1 MRPAAAYPP
10 GVNAPTP
17 PKAAD
22 WAMMLAVAVIGGAA
36 FAGIEVA
43 VETAPP
49 AIVSA
54 GRLWIGAALM
64 LAYAASRGAPIAPL
78 RDTRA
83 WVMAAGVGLI
93 GYAGPLTLFPLAQ
106 QTVSSVVAGVYMAFL
121 PLMTLV
127 LAGAFARE
135 RLTLRKLLGFVI
147 GLLGVLTMIGTD
159 ALRGAAGSAIG
170 AQALLLLAVGGYAS
184 ANVLMR
190 AAPPV
195 RPSAFAAM
203 FLLCGAML
211 ATPGA
216 LLSGASAISVRSWTA
231 IVLLGLFPTGATAIM
246 ILMVVRRA
254 GAGFF
259 ALSAYLAPLVA
270 LGLGIVW
277 LGEAVAPRHI
287 AGLALI
293 LCGLAAAGTG
303 FRRLAPSAEA
313 AA

>member
-1 MRPAAAYPP
+1 
-10 GVNAPTP
+10 
-17 PKAAD
+17 
-22 WAMMLAVAVIGGAA
+22 MMLAVAVVGGAA

-49 AIVSA
+49 TIVSA
-54 GRLWIGAALM
+54 GRLWVGAALM
-64 LAYAASRGAPIAPL
+64 LTYAASRGAPLAPL

-83 WVMAAGVGLI
+83 WGMAAGVGLV
-93 GYAGPLTLFPLAQ
+93 GYAGPLTIFPLAQ

-121 PLMTLV
+121 PLMTLA
-127 LAGAFARE
+127 LAGAFVGE
-135 RLTLRKLLGFVI
+135 RLTPRRLLGFVI
-147 GLLGVLTMIGTD
+147 GLVGVLAMIGVD
-159 ALRGAAGSAIG
+159 ALRGAAGSALG
-170 AQALLLLAVGGYAS
+170 AQLLLLLAVGGYAS

-203 FLLCGAML
+203 FLLCGAL
-211 ATPGA
+211 FTTPSA
-216 LLSGASAISVRSWTA
+216 LLADAGAVSARSWTA
-231 IVLLGLFPTGATAIM
+231 IVLLGLFPTGATAIL
-246 ILMVVRRA
+246 ILVVVRRA

-270 LGLGIVW
+270 LGLGVVW
-277 LGEAVAPRHI
+277 LGEAVAPRHV

-303 FRRLAPSAEA
+303 FHRAAPPTEA